1 MRLIYSFLLTIAFI
15 ALLPYF
21 VYQAVFNRKYVGAF
35 RQRLGLLPDMPP
47 DALNDKPSS
56 DLRPAIWIHAVS
68 VGETLAAKPL
78 IAALRMCFPQYRLII
93 STTTETGQSV
103 ARSRVTEADGVCYF
117 PFDWK
122 FCVRRALDVIEPR
135 IVILMESELWPNFLS
150 ECEERRIPVIV
161 ANGRISDRSFA
172 RSQKFG
178 FFVRRL
184 YGLVARFAMQSRV
197 DAERAIA
204 LGAPAE
210 RVAVSGNLKFE
221 IGDANESP
229 KIVETAKF
237 MDESFALSS
246 APLIIAGSTSEG
258 EEEIVLAAFDRLRK
272 ENAFDRVR
280 LLIAPR
286 HPERFDAVAR
296 LLKSWRLR
304 LARRSLLEG
313 DCGAADVILLD
324 TVGELAALYRFASV
338 VFVGGSLV
346 PKGGHNILEPALY
359 AKPII
364 VGPHMENFR
373 EITREFLRRGALLQ
387 LRGADIHALA
397 AELQDAFANLLRDK
411 NYAETLGSNA
421 RRAID
426 ENRGATARTVEIVA
440 EHL

>member
-21 VYQAVFNRKYVGAF
+21 VYQAVFNRKYVSNF
-35 RQRLGLLPDMPP
+35 RQRLGVLP
-47 DALNDKPSS
+47 DALNDKPGS

-78 IAALRMCFPQYRLII
+78 IAALRTRFPQYSLIV
-93 STTTETGQSV
+93 STTTATGQAV
-103 ARSRVTEADGVCYF
+103 AHSRVTEADGVCYF

-122 FCVRRALDVIEPR
+122 FSVRRALNAIRPR
-135 IVILMESELWPNFLS
+135 VVILMESELWLNFLS
-150 ECEERRIPVIV
+150 ECGERRIPVIV

-172 RSQKFG
+172 RSRKFG

-184 YGLVARFAMQSRV
+184 YGLVTRFAMQSQV

-204 LGAPAE
+204 LGAPGS
-210 RVAVSGNLKFE
+210 RVTASGNLKFD
-221 IGDANESP
+221 IGGANESS
-229 KIVETAKF
+229 KTAETAKF
-237 MDESFALSS
+237 VDETFALSS
-246 APLIIAGSTSEG
+246 APLIVAGSTSEG

-272 ENAFDRVR
+272 EDAFGKVR

-296 LLKSWRLR
+296 LLKSSRLR

-313 DCGAADVILLD
+313 DCNAADVILLD

-346 PKGGHNILEPALY
+346 PKGGHNILEPAFY

-373 EITREFLRRGALLQ
+373 EITKEFLRRGALVQ
-387 LRGADIHALA
+387 LRGADIQALTV
-397 AELQDAFANLLRDK
+397 ELQGALANLLSDK

-440 EHL
+440 EHLI